1 MMLMRMSRKVGVSLS
16 MVTVAVVKIPNPIQT
31 LIEEFKTHVEWR
43 GGGAGINDT
52 YLVYILFSWNVSTKD
67 ICFFSKIY

>member
-1 MMLMRMSRKVGVSLS
+1 MLMRMSRKVGVSLS

-31 LIEEFKTHVEWR
+31 LIEEFKTHVQWR
-43 GGGAGINDT
+43 GAGINDT

-67 ICFFSKIY
+67 ICFF